1 MQPVIRAFVLVV
13 CLMVPAFALAQAAPP
28 SLDCPDMARAVKD
41 LLYQDG
47 RMRDWP
53 QLARYRAADAAL
65 VASGAQVDVVFFGDS
80 ITDGWDA
87 EQFPTWFP
95 GRHYINRGIGGQTTA
110 QMLIRLR
117 PDVLSLKP
125 KVIVLLAGTNDIA
138 GNTGPTTNDDIAQN
152 VAAISELAAASGVK
166 MVLASVLPISSY
178 HTKPDDKPQTIRR
191 PMTRITALNDWIKS
205 YTAEHGHVYLDYFS
219 AMTDPSG
226 LLRSELSADDL
237 HPNQDGYKIMAPLAE
252 AAIGKARNTK

>member
-1 MQPVIRAFVLVV
+1 
-13 CLMVPAFALAQAAPP
+13 MVPGFALAQAPP
-28 SLDCPDMARAVKD
+28 LSLDCPDMARAVKD
-41 LLYQDG
+41 LLYQDA

-138 GNTGPTTNDDIAQN
+138 GNTGPTTNDDIVQN

-191 PMTRITALNDWIKS
+191 PMTRITALNDWMKA
-205 YTAEHGHVYLDYFS
+205 YAAEHGHVYLDYFS

-252 AAIGKARNTK
+252 AAIAKARSK

>member
-166 MVLASVLPISSY
+166 MVLASVLPISCY

-205 YTAEHGHVYLDYFS
+205 YAAEHGHVYLDYFS

>member
-1 MQPVIRAFVLVV
+1 
-13 CLMVPAFALAQAAPP
+13 MVPGFALAQAAPS

-152 VAAISELAAASGVK
+152 VAAMSELAAASGVK

-205 YTAEHGHVYLDYFS
+205 YAAEHGHVYLDYFS

-226 LLRSELSADDL
+226 VLRSELSADDL

-252 AAIGKARNTK
+252 AAIVKARSK

>member
-1 MQPVIRAFVLVV
+1 MPSFVRAFVLGV
-13 CLMVPAFALAQAAPP
+13 CLLTPAVLLAQNAPP

-41 LLYQDG
+41 LLYQDR
-47 RMRDWP
+47 RMSDWP

-65 VASGAQVDVVFFGDS
+65 IRSGAQVDVVFFGDS

-95 GRHYINRGIGGQTTA
+95 GKHYVNRGISGQTTA

-152 VAAISELAAASGVK
+152 VAAISELAAASGVR
-166 MVLASVLPISSY
+166 MVLASVLPVSSY

-191 PMTRITALNDWIKS
+191 PMTRITALNDWMKS
-205 YTAEHGHVYLDYFS
+205 YAAEHGHVYLDYFA

-226 LLRSELSADDL
+226 FLRTELSADDL
-237 HPNQDGYKIMAPLAE
+237 HPNQEGYKIMAPLAE
-252 AAIGKARNTK
+252 AAIAKAKTAK